1 MLQLQTLRVL
11 TIILEVEGA
20 TDEVKPMS
28 NLPSNE
34 FLDPIFEKEDLIEG
48 FKVIWFVINNFFV
61 SFEISGGSYN
71 LSQNT
76 LRLINGFE
84 KYILSLME
92 SLIANFLVLLPNFY
106 FSKGDWGLDY
116 VCTQFRDFTKIS
128 SFSRSFDN
136 S

>member
-48 FKVIWFVINNFFV
+48 FKVIWFVVNNFFV
-61 SFEISGGSYN
+61 SFEISGG
-71 LSQNT
+71 T
-76 LRLINGFE
+76 
-84 KYILSLME
+84 
-92 SLIANFLVLLPNFY
+92 
-106 FSKGDWGLDY
+106 
-116 VCTQFRDFTKIS
+116 
-128 SFSRSFDN
+128 
-136 S
+136 